1 MEAALTDALNWLETG
16 GGDVV
21 SFKKNIQFFFK
32 GSGGLKKVRKLLL
45 DNLAKVGGATVSKDK
60 TQ

>member
-21 SFKKNIQFFFK
+21 SFKKNIYFLFK
-32 GSGGLKKVRKLLL
+32 GSGGLKK
-45 DNLAKVGGATVSKDK
+45 SKK
-60 TQ
+60 IFIG

>member
-21 SFKKNIQFFFK
+21 SFSKEIFNFFERV
-32 GSGGLKKVRKLLL
+32 GKLLL
-45 DNLAKVGGATVSKDK
+45 DDLAKVGGATVSKDK
-60 TQ
+60 T

>member
-21 SFKKNIQFFFK
+21 RVIIFLINTFD
-32 GSGGLKKVRKLLL
+32 LKVTHDDESEYLF
-45 DNLAKVGGATVSKDK
+45 D
-60 TQ
+60 

>member
-21 SFKKNIQFFFK
+21 SFKKIFSFF
-32 GSGGLKKVRKLLL
+32 SKV
-45 DNLAKVGGATVSKDK
+45 VEV
-60 TQ
+60 

>member
-21 SFKKNIQFFFK
+21 RFF
-32 GSGGLKKVRKLLL
+32 
-45 DNLAKVGGATVSKDK
+45 NLFFWEVNNLFFREANK
-60 TQ
+60 T

>member
-21 SFKKNIQFFFK
+21 SQSFYSRVKSKNKKSVRFDEKDQI
-32 GSGGLKKVRKLLL
+32 GKVEQQHLM
-45 DNLAKVGGATVSKDK
+45 
-60 TQ
+60 